1 MTPEAVSSRG
11 TGPRTRGTAMGTA
24 LRLVAAASPTPG
36 QPSWLLSARWVGDA
50 QVDRLETRAPGLLP
64 SEEGVPA
71 EAVVRGGQVP
81 VPPGCH
87 PSHMWWVALHLQDVL
102 QALWSPPS
110 RCQGQCPLPSCD
122 NQQCLQTLQ
131 MSPELRTMDIN
142 GITQYR
148 CFHIMPSFAHHV
160 FLRFFLYFECTPN
173 SFFIVEEYSIV
184 RICHKLP
191 PRSPVA
197 GHLGCFL
204 FLASMSKVTISIQV

>member
-1 MTPEAVSSRG
+1 
-11 TGPRTRGTAMGTA
+11 MGTA

-122 NQQCLQTLQ
+122 NQQCLQTLPNIPQ
-131 MSPELRTMDIN
+131 GAKVPAEPLARSSGTTVAA
-142 GITQYR
+142 GSSCTQILVSR
-148 CFHIMPSFAHHV
+148 C
-160 FLRFFLYFECTPN
+160 Y
-173 SFFIVEEYSIV
+173 
-184 RICHKLP
+184 LP
-191 PRSPVA
+191 KR
-197 GHLGCFL
+197 GKG
-204 FLASMSKVTISIQV
+204 